1 MATFLLSA
9 DRQLSVLH
17 GLAFSPRVYSPYGIM
32 NAAPVPGLAFCGQ
45 YQDPLTGSYPLGN
58 GHRFYSPNLMRF
70 ITHDRLSPFSR
81 GGINSYVYCGA
92 DPVNRHDPSGAAW
105 SILLRSVSVV
115 SSAATLV
122 GSVVRTVKNVVGRR
136 IAFKARITNSGR
148 ETPVVHNELPHLSR
162 VSNQQFFITG
172 SAGLAGQVIAATSG
186 VTPALQTATD
196 VLGLVNSVTNLSG
209 GLTGNLAAAREVG
222 RYFWRYPRE
231 IPGVALETLMDV
243 TMMDE
248 MAANVG
254 RGLTAVANRIS
265 FWRTPTYEVQV

>member
-1 MATFLLSA
+1 M
-9 DRQLSVLH
+9 
-17 GLAFSPRVYSPYGIM
+17 
-32 NAAPVPGLAFCGQ
+32 
-45 YQDPLTGSYPLGN
+45 
-58 GHRFYSPNLMRF
+58 
-70 ITHDRLSPFSR
+70 
-81 GGINSYVYCGA
+81 
-92 DPVNRHDPSGAAW
+92 
-105 SILLRSVSVV
+105 
-115 SSAATLV
+115 
-122 GSVVRTVKNVVGRR
+122 
-136 IAFKARITNSGR
+136 
-148 ETPVVHNELPHLSR
+148 
-162 VSNQQFFITG
+162 
-172 SAGLAGQVIAATSG
+172 IAATSG

-209 GLTGNLAAAREVG
+209 GLTGNLAAAREVS